1 MMESI
6 KATGNLSYKL
16 TTLESLFVKAR
27 KKDKGILATTEG
39 GLRILIFPSG
49 EYMILSGNLK

>member
-1 MMESI
+1 ME
-6 KATGNLSYKL
+6 NNYKL

-27 KKDKGILATTEG
+27 KKDKGILAITDG
-39 GLRILIFPSG
+39 GLRMLIFPSG